1 MTQGPSQNLI
11 PLTQLSLSEM
21 LGGALNSLRRMPKTM
36 LGIGLFAAFIIELS
50 SLLVSA
56 LIIRGGGDLTAPVLP
71 EPTGT
76 FDQEQIQEL
85 LNALIPSLQ
94 AAAFAAVVLFFVQ
107 LISTTL
113 FTHVVG
119 NAITGR
125 KLNAN
130 EAWQK
135 AKPQLFRV
143 FLISLLGVILP
154 LASLILGFAIGI
166 GLGSSIPGS
175 FGVFIT
181 FTGLG
186 IGLFGAIYLWTGL
199 YVSVP
204 TLILEDSLVF
214 ISLKRSFALS
224 KSMMFRV
231 FGIGLVGVIA
241 SQALSI
247 VVATPFTL
255 FASVGNLENPNTTSV
270 FFNSMGSIM
279 GYTVMLPFMAAFTV
293 LLYTDL
299 RIRKEN
305 LANQLNQAKN
315 Q

>member
-143 FLISLLGVILP
+143 FLISLLSVILP

-231 FGIGLVGVIA
+231 FGIGLVG
-241 SQALSI
+241 
-247 VVATPFTL
+247 
-255 FASVGNLENPNTTSV
+255 
-270 FFNSMGSIM
+270 
-279 GYTVMLPFMAAFTV
+279 
-293 LLYTDL
+293 
-299 RIRKEN
+299 
-305 LANQLNQAKN
+305 
-315 Q
+315 